1 MNGPH
6 ANARLAAAAAIIA
19 LGGGCQ
25 NPSATLV
32 GAGNA
37 PLPDL
42 ADAPAPLGRD
52 GGPAKLGPE
61 EGAPVDAGVRTTS
74 LDRTGWPR
82 TSVRQPRGQVEV
94 QPTYYA
100 LFEGFSGDPR
110 ASGRFPSA
118 ADALA
123 IHGEGPSA
131 PADGAAQPAIGIF
144 WLAAMPFHAVLVPPN
159 TVRREPAGSVEWLPA
174 PQAAAGS
181 R

>member
-94 QPTYYA
+94 QPTYYS
-100 LFEGFSGDPR
+100 LFEGFSKDAR
-110 ASGRFPSA
+110 ATGRYPTAST
-118 ADALA
+118 ALA
-123 IHGEGPSA
+123 TRGEEQTA
-131 PADGAAQPAIGIF
+131 LQDGFAQPAIGIF
-144 WLAAMPFHAVLVPPN
+144 WLATVPGQLIVAPPW
-159 TVRREPAGSVEWLPA
+159 TVREQPAADAIEWLPPA
-174 PQAAAGS
+174 
-181 R
+181 RKD